1 MLKVAG
7 GAASGANGTVTSI
20 TAGTGITLTPN
31 PITANGTVALANTA
45 VTAGT
50 YGNANTVAQVTVD
63 AQGRLTN
70 VANVSISI
78 ANSAVTGLGTMSTQN
93 ANAVSITGGNI
104 SGLSVPLAVAS
115 GGTGVNVSTGANS
128 VVLRDANQNIT
139 GNSFFAG
146 FTSVAASV
154 TQITMTAASTPVY
167 SITGSGGQ
175 VIQLPNATTLPN
187 GVIFSFNN
195 NQSSGAITVNNN
207 SGTLVVSVPSGGYT
221 TVVLLSNATAAGTWD
236 RHDQTPSNVSWST
249 NTLDYP
255 GSITNSTW
263 NGNTVAVSRGG
274 TGAVTLTGYV
284 KGNGTSAFTASSNI
298 PSSDITGLG
307 TMSTQNANAV
317 SITGGNIAVTNV
329 SAANVTITSTLT
341 ANLTTNANAT
351 FATSSLL
358 LVPEG
363 YLVVN
368 INGVNKKIPYYAT

>member
-154 TQITMTAASTPVY
+154 TQITLTAASTPVY

-207 SGTLVVSVPSGGYT
+207 SGTLIVSIPSGGYT

-284 KGNGTSAFTASSNI
+284 KGNGTSAFTASNNI

-368 INGVNKKIPYYAT
+368 INGTNKKIPYYAT

>member
-154 TQITMTAASTPVY
+154 TQITLTAASTSVY

-207 SGTLVVSVPSGGYT
+207 SGTLIVSIPSGGYT

-368 INGVNKKIPYYAT
+368 INGTNKKIPYYAT

>member
-20 TAGTGITLTPN
+20 TAGTGITLTPD

-207 SGTLVVSVPSGGYT
+207 SGTLVVSIPSGGYT

-368 INGVNKKIPYYAT
+368 INGTNKKIPYYAT

>member
-154 TQITMTAASTPVY
+154 TQITLTAASTPVY

-207 SGTLVVSVPSGGYT
+207 SGTLIVSIPSGGYT

-368 INGVNKKIPYYAT
+368 INGTNKKIPYYAT